1 MVGKHS
7 NLRRISG
14 NLRNRDSVRLNI
26 PTTRLS
32 LIYVRWFVT
41 ATRLMSRSS
50 NLSSESYDSN
60 RSSQK
65 SLLVCCIARVNFSL
79 PLLRA
84 LRVSRNGKTETMIL
98 IDQSYLYATIRV
110 NVVKILLFI
119 KYLCEYIRITFPG
132 FSQRRKKT
140 LPIIIQR

>member
-14 NLRNRDSVRLNI
+14 NLCNRDSVRLNI

-79 PLLRA
+79 PLLHA
-84 LRVSRNGKTETMIL
+84 LRVSRNGKMDTMIF

-110 NVVKILLFI
+110 RSKN
-119 KYLCEYIRITFPG
+119 
-132 FSQRRKKT
+132 T
-140 LPIIIQR
+140 LKRYSKESEISEICRAGSSNNDNAPDIVTK